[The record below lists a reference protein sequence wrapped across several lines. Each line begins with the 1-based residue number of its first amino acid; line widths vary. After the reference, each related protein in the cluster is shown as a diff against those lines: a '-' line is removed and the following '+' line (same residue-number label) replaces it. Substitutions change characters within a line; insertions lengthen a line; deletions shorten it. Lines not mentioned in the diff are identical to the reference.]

1 MKSFRLLLL
10 GAIISL
16 AAGIAGAQPTP
27 VQIQPATQAQVNAG
41 SPGNVYVSPVTLA
54 GWSGGG
60 GGGSGGVSNQ
70 KVVTQTQSFTL
81 GEALYNDGTGST
93 SAPHYSAADN
103 SAIGTA
109 HVDGTVT
116 ATGATSFTI
125 TFGGYE
131 NTISGL
137 TAGKQYYLGTAGA
150 LTSTAP
156 VSTTAFLTT
165 VLYTGVSGDGVV
177 EIGAPQSLALIP
189 ALNVAVPPPV
199 SGGNATGT
207 VNINW
212 AAIPNGGI
220 INFILTGNTTFTFSG
235 ATSGQNILVDV
246 AQTGTNSFTVTWP
259 TAKWPAGTAPIMTA
273 GAAASDATSFY
284 DLGGTFKGSSVQN
297 LK

>member
-70 KVVTQTQSFTL
+70 KVITQTQSFTL
-81 GEALYNDGTGST
+81 GECVFNNNGTWTAS
-93 SAPHYSAADN
+93 DN
-103 SAIGTA
+103 SASSTA
-109 HVDGTVT
+109 HTDGTVT
-116 ATGATSFTI
+116 VTGATSFTVL
-125 TFGGYE
+125 FAGYE
-131 NTISGL
+131 NTITGL
-137 TAGKQYYLGTAGA
+137 AANTQYYLGTGGA

-156 VSTTAFLTT
+156 VSVTAFVVP
-165 VLYTGVSGDGVV
+165 VLKTGVAGDGVV
-177 EIGAPQSLALIP
+177 AIGTPQSLALIP

-220 INFILTGNTTFTFSG
+220 INFVLTGNTTFTFSG

-259 TAKWPAGTAPIMTA
+259 TAKWPLGTAPTMTA